1 MDTGLWPLLAIR
13 PAGKECGGSGWR
25 GRLPPSPA
33 STTATWDKFLK
44 SEAVLRFPHPAS
56 GGGGECYEMPT
67 QWKEKQYKGQK
78 GCPERG
84 SYLQRAA
91 FSSLIPGRRKCQ
103 GGKEADPAV
112 KP

>member
-56 GGGGECYEMPT
+56 GGGGDVMKCRPSGKKSNTKVRRDVPSEA
-67 QWKEKQYKGQK
+67 
-78 GCPERG
+78 

-91 FSSLIPGRRKCQ
+91 FSSLIPGRKCQ
-103 GGKEADPAV
+103 GGKKADPAV